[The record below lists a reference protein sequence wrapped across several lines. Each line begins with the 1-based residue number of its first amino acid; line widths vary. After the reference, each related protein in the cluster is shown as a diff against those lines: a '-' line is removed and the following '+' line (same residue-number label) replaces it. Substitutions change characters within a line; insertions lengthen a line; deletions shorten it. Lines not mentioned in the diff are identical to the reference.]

1 MLENNTV
8 MLGLS
13 SLREL
18 YDLGGVVIL
27 LLMLLSVVSLAVI
40 IYKTVDISVAC
51 RRGRRSA
58 NDALDLWE
66 SGHRSDALL
75 RVSDE
80 REGMSHVVGV
90 AMQAHFQQLSHA
102 LAREELV
109 RIATGLLERMR
120 SRLRILELI
129 GSISPLL
136 GLFGT
141 VLGMITA
148 FKGMEAAGAQIDPSV
163 LSGGIWQAL
172 LTTGVGLAV
181 AIPSVVAH
189 QWLERRVEVYSLQ
202 LEDMVT
208 RVFTADLQR
217 SVQGATTASK
227 DSLHAA

>member
-1 MLENNTV
+1 MLENDTV
-8 MLGLS
+8 MLGLT
-13 SLREL
+13 SLRDL

-40 IYKTVDISVAC
+40 IYKTLDISIAS
-51 RRGRRSA
+51 RRGRRVA
-58 NDALDLWE
+58 INALDLWE
-66 SGHRSDALL
+66 TGRRKEALL
-75 RVSDE
+75 ELSGQRT
-80 REGMSHVVGV
+80 GLAHVVGV
-90 AMQAHFQQLSHA
+90 AMQAHHYKQSHA

-109 RIATGLLERMR
+109 RIATALLERMR

-148 FKGMEAAGAQIDPSV
+148 FKGMEAAGSQIDPSV

-189 QWLERRVEVYSLQ
+189 QWLERRVEVYSHE
-202 LEDMVT
+202 LEDRVT
-208 RVFTADLQR
+208 RVFTADLQQSAEGISILSESR
-217 SVQGATTASK
+217 
-227 DSLHAA
+227 

>member
-1 MLENNTV
+1 MLENDGV
-8 MLGLS
+8 MLGLT
-13 SLREL
+13 SLRDL

-27 LLMLLSVVSLAVI
+27 LLMLLSVISLAVI
-40 IYKTVDISVAC
+40 IYKTFDISIAG
-51 RRGRRSA
+51 RIGRRSA
-58 NDALDLWE
+58 MNAMELWE
-66 SGHRSDALL
+66 GGRRKEALL
-75 RVSDE
+75 RVSDK
-80 REGMSHVVGV
+80 RAGMSHVVGV
-90 AMQAHFQQLSHA
+90 AMRAHYYKQSHT
-102 LAREELV
+102 LAREELI

-148 FKGMEAAGAQIDPSV
+148 FKAMEAAGSQIDPSV

-189 QWLERRVEVYSLQ
+189 QWLDRRVEVYSFQ

-208 RVFTADLQR
+208 RVFTADLQQSAER
-217 SVQGATTASK
+217 TSTLSE
-227 DSLHAA
+227 SS